1 MVHLTCFISL
11 GKSSEEFKSSFSV
24 LSVIANYHP
33 YTVNVVLLAYYV
45 TDRFGGNIV
54 VILPYISIFFKNK
67 DKHNTLSNLSLQPS
81 IFLGLKCPAFLFA
94 SLDQITTEKVVS
106 VCFSTTS
113 NNNLDI

>member
-1 MVHLTCFISL
+1 MFYYTNTLIGFMVHLTCFINL

-54 VILPYISIFFKNK
+54 VIPPYISMFF
-67 DKHNTLSNLSLQPS
+67 QEQRQ
-81 IFLGLKCPAFLFA
+81 A
-94 SLDQITTEKVVS
+94 
-106 VCFSTTS
+106 
-113 NNNLDI
+113 